1 MITKEILEYSVSESD
16 RFKMRVFRG
25 TFENIVAQEIQDFIV
40 NNQVDL
46 AIIRI
51 PCDKLSQLYK
61 LDRLGF
67 PFLVAD
73 TLVYYYVDL
82 SKYEPRILKN
92 NNLQFIKCESYHREI
107 LNNLVQAIFSSYTS
121 HYDSNPVLP
130 KETILEGYKEWASGY
145 IEGVDEGEIAWL
157 IQQNGKYVGFATCG
171 YKEIIHEAE
180 GVLFG
185 VLPEASGAGM
195 YSDIIRFTQG
205 YFKEIGFSLMKVS
218 TQIHNFAVQK
228 VWGREGFTL
237 KNAYNTIHINSL
249 INYSQVPVQSFTITI
264 SQEDIINYGAIS
276 EDYNPIHYS
285 DEYAAGRGLGK
296 KIAHGLIIN
305 AISSKYSGMEYPG
318 NGTLFIGYSYKFLKP
333 LYANNEYFVSISFP
347 KEDIIKGIYQSLVT
361 VKDSN
366 GELCLFSYNDLLKR
380 QNRG

>member
-1 MITKEILEYSVSESD
+1 MTGKEIMEYSSSESN

-25 TFENIVAQEIQDFIV
+25 VLENIVAQEIQDFILEH
-40 NNQVDL
+40 QVDI

-61 LDRLGF
+61 VDRLGF

-82 SKYEPRILKN
+82 TKYEPQILKN
-92 NNLQFIKCESYHREI
+92 NNLQFIKYEACHHEI
-107 LNNLVQAIFSSYTS
+107 LCNLVQAIFSSYTS

-130 KETILEGYKEWASGY
+130 KEEILEGYKEWASSY
-145 IEGVDEGEIAWL
+145 LESMDDEKIAWL

-171 YKEIIHEAE
+171 YRENIHEAE

-185 VLPEASGAGM
+185 VLPEASGAGL

-205 YFKEIGFSLMKVS
+205 YFKKMGFSFMKVS

-228 VWGREGFTL
+228 VWSREGFML
-237 KNAYNTIHINSL
+237 KKAYNTIHINSL
-249 INYSQVPVQSFTITI
+249 FNYSQVTLQTFALTI
-264 SQEDIINYGAIS
+264 SQEDVNKYGLTS
-276 EDYNPIHYS
+276 GDYNQIHFN
-285 DEYAAGRGLGK
+285 DEYAVGRGLEK
-296 KIAHGLIIN
+296 RIAHGLIIN
-305 AISSKYSGMEYPG
+305 AISSKYFGMEYPG

-333 LYANNEYFVSISFP
+333 LYLNNEYLVSISFP
-347 KEDIIKGIYQSLVT
+347 KEDTIKGIYRSLVI

-366 GELCLFSYNDLLKR
+366 GEVCLFSYNDLLKR
-380 QNRG
+380 